1 MIAGRGAGSLGVLR
15 SRVHDP
21 LRYADSMPGQIR
33 VNRKGSLAEVVFDHP
48 ERRNAIT
55 TEMWRA
61 IPKVS
66 QELDQDDDVRV
77 VVLRGAGDVA
87 FVSGADISQFEE
99 RRSGSEGTQY
109 EVENAKA
116 FEAFSSI
123 RKPVI
128 ASIHG
133 FCIGGGCAIALTA
146 DLRYCADD
154 AVFAIP
160 AARLGLGYDA
170 GGIATLTRIVGEPR
184 AKEIFMTARRFDA
197 HEALA
202 MGLVNRV
209 LPKAELDTFVEKTV
223 ATISDNAPLTLRASK
238 SAFRDLAR
246 VESKRKPKE
255 VRAAIRVCFESKDY
269 AEGVRAFLEKRR
281 PDFQGR

>member
-1 MIAGRGAGSLGVLR
+1 
-15 SRVHDP
+15 
-21 LRYADSMPGQIR
+21 MPGQIR
-33 VNRKGSLAEVVFDHP
+33 VRHDGPLAEIIFDHP
-48 ERRNAIT
+48 KRRNAIS

-61 IPKVS
+61 IP
-66 QELDQDDDVRV
+66 QIARELDADDSVRV
-77 VVLRGAGDVA
+77 VVLRGAGEVA

-99 RRSGSEGTQY
+99 ARSGDDARRY
-109 EVENAKA
+109 DLENSSA
-116 FEAFSSI
+116 FDALSSI

-160 AARLGLGYDA
+160 AARLGLGYNA
-170 GGIATLTRIVGEPR
+170 PGIATLSRIVGEPR

-197 HEALA
+197 SEAEA
-202 MGLVNRV
+202 MGLVHRV
-209 LPKAELDTFVEKTV
+209 LPKAELDAFVRKTIE
-223 ATISDNAPLTLRASK
+223 AISDNAPLTLRAAK
-238 SAFRDLAR
+238 MAFIDLAR
-246 VESKRKPKE
+246 KESKQRPDE
-255 VRAAIRVCFESKDY
+255 VRTAVRACIDSEDY

-281 PDFQGR
+281 PNFKGH

>member
-1 MIAGRGAGSLGVLR
+1 
-15 SRVHDP
+15 
-21 LRYADSMPGQIR
+21 MPGQIR
-33 VNRKGSLAEVVFDHP
+33 VERDGPLAEVIFDHP

-55 TEMWRA
+55 AEMWRA
-61 IPKVS
+61 IPEIAR
-66 QELDQDDDVRV
+66 ELDTDESVRV
-77 VVLRGAGDVA
+77 VLLRGAGELA

-99 RRSGSEGTQY
+99 QRSGAEARRY
-109 EVENAKA
+109 DIENSSA
-116 FEAFSSI
+116 FDALTSI

-160 AARLGLGYDA
+160 AARLGLGYNA
-170 GGIATLTRIVGEPR
+170 PGIATLSRIVGEPR

-197 HEALA
+197 REAEA

-209 LPKAELDTFVEKTV
+209 LPKAELDAFVAKT
-223 ATISDNAPLTLRASK
+223 IEMICENAPLTLRAVK
-238 SAFRDLAR
+238 SAFIDLAR
-246 VESKRKPKE
+246 SESMRKPDE
-255 VRAAIRVCFESKDY
+255 VRDAIRACIDSEDY

-281 PDFQGR
+281 PNFQGR